1 MLKWVKLV
9 PVLCPY
15 EQMSTMKNAQSSI
28 GERLRLAIKA
38 GGETYAEFSE
48 KTGIPYR
55 TLQNYLRNEREPN
68 AASLAKI
75 REATGVNL
83 NWLLTG
89 EGDDYFGD
97 VLGIEDLMYKLVT
110 IFANDLVE
118 YLMNTKELILTTE
131 DRDFLI
137 SYICHSGWFQMDAR
151 ISAFREME
159 KRDPSKHEI
168 EHELFNAYRE
178 YQKKSVLR
186 SKAMDDRRKRGSA
199 LREAQESSAS
209 D

>member
-1 MLKWVKLV
+1 
-9 PVLCPY
+9 
-15 EQMSTMKNAQSSI
+15 MSTMNNAQSSI

-38 GGETYAEFSE
+38 GRETYAEFSE
-48 KTGIPYR
+48 RTGIPYR

-75 REATGVNL
+75 REATEVNL

-97 VLGIEDLMYKLVT
+97 VLGMEVLLHKLVT

-118 YLMNTKELILTTE
+118 YLMNTKELILTEE
-131 DRDFLI
+131 DRDFFI
-137 SYICHSGWFQMDAR
+137 SYICHCGWFQMDSR
-151 ISAFREME
+151 IFAFREIE
-159 KRDPSKHEI
+159 KREPSKREI
-168 EHELFNAYRE
+168 ERELFDAYRE
-178 YQKKSVLR
+178 YQKQSVLR
-186 SKAMDDRRKRGSA
+186 AKAMDERRRRGAA
-199 LREAQESSAS
+199 LREEQERPTS